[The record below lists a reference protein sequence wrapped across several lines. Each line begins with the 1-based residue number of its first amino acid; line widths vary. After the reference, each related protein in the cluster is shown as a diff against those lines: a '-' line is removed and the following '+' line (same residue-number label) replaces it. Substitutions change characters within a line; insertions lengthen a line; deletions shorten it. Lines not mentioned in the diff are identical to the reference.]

1 MSYTRKLRPIA
12 AILVAV
18 VAVLGLAALPA
29 FAQDTVQETPVPMP
43 IAPGAFPEN
52 TITVT
57 GLGTASGEPDVAY
70 IELGVEMANAD
81 LATAYAEAAETMQQV
96 IAALVDLG
104 IDRADIRTSSVNVY
118 PQDNYN
124 PETGQPTDRT
134 YRVSNTIRIT
144 VRNVEDVE
152 PVINTAVNAG
162 ANSIYNFNFGIL
174 ESEALEQT
182 ARQNAVENAR
192 ARAEQLAAALGVT
205 VGRPV
210 VISESYGQSSP
221 PIPFYGRGG
230 GAAYDMAASNLPV
243 ESGQLDVSVQIL
255 VTFELQ

>member
-1 MSYTRKLRPIA
+1 MLKQRLLRPIA
-12 AILVAV
+12 ALLAAV
-18 VAVLGLAALPA
+18 VAVVGLAGALPA
-29 FAQDTVQETPVPMP
+29 LAQSDVQPTPVPMP

-57 GLGTASGEPDVAY
+57 GIGTASGEPDVAF
-70 IELGVEMANAD
+70 IELGVEMTNPD

-96 IAALVDLG
+96 IDDLVDLG
-104 IDRADIRTSSVNVY
+104 IDRNDIRTSSVNVY
-118 PQDNYN
+118 PQDIYN
-124 PETGQPTDRT
+124 PETGQPGDRT

-144 VRNVEDVE
+144 VRDVEDVE

-174 ESEALEQT
+174 DTDALEES
-182 ARQNAVENAR
+182 AREAAVANAR
-192 ARAEQLAAALGVT
+192 ERAEQLASALGVT

-210 VISESYGQSSP
+210 VISESYGSSTP
-221 PIPFYGRGG
+221 PIPYAGRG
-230 GAAYDMAASNLPV
+230 MAFDTAQSLPV
-243 ESGQLDVSVQIL
+243 ETGQLDVSVQIL

>member
-1 MSYTRKLRPIA
+1 MSYKRTLRPIA
-12 AILVAV
+12 TIIVAV
-18 VAVLGLAALPA
+18 VAVFGLAALPTL
-29 FAQDTVQETPVPMP
+29 AQDNAQATPVPMP
-43 IAPGAFPEN
+43 MAPGAFPEN

-57 GLGTASGEPDVAY
+57 GIGTASGEPDVAY

-81 LATAYAEAAETMQQV
+81 LGAAYTEAADTMQQV
-96 IAALVDLG
+96 IAALVDMG

-144 VRNVEDVE
+144 VRSVADVE

-174 ESEALEQT
+174 DSEALEQA
-182 ARQNAVENAR
+182 ARESAVENAR
-192 ARAEQLAAALGVT
+192 ARAEQLAAALGVS

-210 VISESYGQSSP
+210 VISESYGQSTP
-221 PIPFYGRGG
+221 PIPYYGRGG
-230 GAAYDMAASNLPV
+230 AGYDMASSNLPV
-243 ESGQLDVSVQIL
+243 ESGQLDVTVQIL